1 MSGKA
6 PTGRSIAPRP
16 GILDIAP
23 YEGGQSRI
31 AGRDTAIKLSSNE
44 GALGP
49 SPKALAA
56 FRAASETLSRY
67 PDGGST
73 ALREA
78 IGARFGLDPA
88 RIVCGAGS
96 DELLGL
102 MARGYAG
109 EGDEV
114 LYTEH
119 GFLIYPIA
127 ALAVGAVPVKVP
139 ETDLTADVDALIARA
154 GNRTRLVYIA
164 NPNNPTGSY
173 LNTDALRRLRRGLP
187 DGVILVID
195 AAYAEFVTADD
206 YDAGIALVNE
216 NDNVVM
222 TRTFSKIFGLGGLRI
237 GWAYGP
243 AHIVDVLNRL
253 RMPFNVSTAAQA
265 AGIAALADRAHQDT
279 AARHNAA
286 MRARMTAALRAA
298 GITVPPSQGNFVLAR
313 FAGEAEAAA
322 ADAFLKD
329 CGIIARRV
337 AGYGLPDS
345 LRITVGRTEE
355 CDAVCDALARFLA
368 GRKAGAAGGQ
378 NRG

>member
-1 MSGKA
+1 MSA
-6 PTGRSIAPRP
+6 PPVAPRP

-23 YEGGQSRI
+23 YEGGQSKI
-31 AGRDTAIKLSSNE
+31 AGQVRVIKLSSNE

-49 SPKALAA
+49 SPRAVAA
-56 FRAASETLSRY
+56 FREAAASLARY
-67 PDGGST
+67 PDGGAT

-127 ALAVGAVPVKVP
+127 ARSVGAVPVKVP
-139 ETDLTADVDALIARA
+139 EKNLTADVDALVARA

-173 LNTDALRRLRRGLP
+173 LTAAELRRLRAGLP
-187 DGVILVID
+187 AGVILVID
-195 AAYAEFVTADD
+195 AAYAEFVTEDD
-206 YDAGIALVNE
+206 YEAGIELVDA

-243 AHIVDVLNRL
+243 PHVVDVLHRL
-253 RMPFNVSTAAQA
+253 RMPFNVSTAGQA
-265 AGIAALADRAHQDT
+265 AAVAALADRDHQET
-279 AARHNAA
+279 AAAHNARE
-286 MRARMTAALRAA
+286 RARMTDALRAA
-298 GITVPPSQGNFVLAR
+298 GLTVPPSAGNFVLAR
-313 FAGEAEAAA
+313 FPGGAAEAEAA
-322 ADAFLKD
+322 DVFLKGE
-329 CGIIARRV
+329 GIIVRRMG
-337 AGYGLPDS
+337 GYGLPDS
-345 LRITVGRTEE
+345 LRITVGLTEE
-355 CDAVCDALARFLA
+355 CDAVCGALARFMA
-368 GRKAGAAGGQ
+368 E
-378 NRG
+378 RGTAHG

>member
-1 MSGKA
+1 MSGKG

-49 SPKALAA
+49 SPRALAA

-127 ALAVGAVPVKVP
+127 ALSVGAVPVKVP
-139 ETDLTADVDALIARA
+139 ETGLTADVDALIARA

-173 LNTDALRRLRRGLP
+173 LDADALRRLRRGLP

-265 AGIAALADRAHQDT
+265 AGIAALADRAHQDS
-279 AARHNAA
+279 AARHNAD
-286 MRARMTAALRAA
+286 MRARMTDALRAA
-298 GITVPPSQGNFVLAR
+298 GIIVPPSQGNFVLAR

-329 CGIIARRV
+329 CGIIVRRV

-345 LRITVGRTEE
+345 LRITVGLTEE
-355 CDAVCDALARFLA
+355 CDAVCDALARFMA
-368 GRKAGAAGGQ
+368 ERKGSAARGQ
-378 NRG
+378 SRG

>member
-1 MSGKA
+1 M
-6 PTGRSIAPRP
+6 TGRPVAPRP

-23 YEGGQSRI
+23 YEGGESRI
-31 AGRDTAIKLSSNE
+31 EGQADAIKLSSNE

-49 SPKALAA
+49 SPRAVRAFEDAAKSLA
-56 FRAASETLSRY
+56 RY
-67 PDGGST
+67 PDGSSIE
-73 ALREA
+73 LRRA

-114 LYTEH
+114 LYSEH

-127 ALAVGAVPVKVP
+127 ARSVGAVPVRVP
-139 ETDLTADVDALIARA
+139 ERNLTADVDALAARA
-154 GNRTRLVYIA
+154 GNRTRLCYIA

-173 LNTDALRRLRRGLP
+173 LPADELRRLRGLLP
-187 DGVILVID
+187 AGVILVID

-206 YDAGIALVNE
+206 YEAGVALVDE

-243 AHIVDVLNRL
+243 PHIVDVLNRL

-265 AGIAALADRAHQDT
+265 AGIAALADSDHFDRAV
-279 AARHNAA
+279 RHNGT
-286 MRARMTAALRAA
+286 MRARMTEALRAT
-298 GITVPPSQGNFVLAR
+298 GLTVPPSAGNFVLAR
-313 FAGEAEAAA
+313 FPGGSAQAEAANG
-322 ADAFLKD
+322 FLKAR
-329 CGIIARRV
+329 GIIVRRMG
-337 AGYGLPDS
+337 GYGLPDS
-345 LRITVGRTEE
+345 LRITVGLEGE
-355 CDAVCDALARFLA
+355 CDAVCAALTEFMTE
-368 GRKAGAAGGQ
+368 KGAAHG
-378 NRG
+378 

>member
-1 MSGKA
+1 MTGKA
-6 PTGRSIAPRP
+6 PTGRPIAPRP

-49 SPKALAA
+49 SPRALAA
-56 FRAASETLSRY
+56 FRAASETLARY

-139 ETDLTADVDALIARA
+139 ETNLTADVDALVARA

-173 LNTDALRRLRRGLP
+173 LDAGALRRLRRGLP

-195 AAYAEFVTADD
+195 AAYAEFVTADN
-206 YDAGIALVNE
+206 YDAGIALVND

-243 AHIVDVLNRL
+243 PHIVDVLNRL

-265 AGIAALADRAHQDT
+265 AGIAALADRAHQNT

-286 MRARMTAALRAA
+286 MRARMTDALRAA
-298 GITVPPSQGNFVLAR
+298 GIDVPPSQGNFVLAR
-313 FAGEAEAAA
+313 FAGEAEAAS

-329 CGIIARRV
+329 CGIIVRRV

-355 CDAVCDALARFLA
+355 CEAVCDALTRFMA
-368 GRKAGAAGGQ
+368 DRKADAAGGQ

>member
-1 MSGKA
+1 MTGKA
-6 PTGRSIAPRP
+6 PIGRSIAPRP
-16 GILDIAP
+16 GILDITP

-31 AGRDTAIKLSSNE
+31 AGRDAAIKMSSNE

-49 SPKALAA
+49 SPRALAA
-56 FRAASETLSRY
+56 FRAASETLARY

-127 ALAVGAVPVKVP
+127 ARAVGAVPVKVP
-139 ETDLTADVDALIARA
+139 ETNLTADVDALIARA

-173 LNTDALRRLRRGLP
+173 LDADALRRLRRGLP

-265 AGIAALADRAHQDT
+265 AGIAALADRAHQNT

-286 MRARMTAALRAA
+286 MRARMTEALRAA
-298 GITVPPSQGNFVLAR
+298 GIAVPPSQGNFVLAR
-313 FAGEAEAAA
+313 FSAEAEAAA

-329 CGIIARRV
+329 CGIIVRRV
-337 AGYGLPDS
+337 AGYGLPES

-355 CDAVCDALARFLA
+355 CKAVCDALTRFMA
-368 GRKAGAAGGQ
+368 ERKVGAAGEQ

>member
-1 MSGKA
+1 MTAASA
-6 PTGRSIAPRP
+6 SDRPIAPRP
-16 GILDIAP
+16 GVLDIAP
-23 YEGGQSRI
+23 YEGGQSKI
-31 AGRDTAIKLSSNE
+31 AGQDRVIKLSSNE

-49 SPKALAA
+49 SPAAVAA
-56 FRAASETLSRY
+56 FEAASKTLARY
-67 PDGGST
+67 PDGGSV

-78 IGARFGLDPA
+78 IGTRFGLDPA

-127 ALAVGAVPVKVP
+127 ASSVGATPVKVA
-139 ETDLTADVDALIARA
+139 EKNLRTDVDALIARA

-173 LNTDALRRLRRGLP
+173 IGLDELRRLRRGLP

-195 AAYAEFVTADD
+195 SAYAEFVTADD
-206 YDAGIALVNE
+206 YDSGVTLVNE
-216 NDNVVM
+216 NENVIM

-265 AGIAALADRAHQDT
+265 AAIAALADRDHFDRAVALNT
-279 AARHNAA
+279 G
-286 MRARMTAALRAA
+286 MRARMTAALTAA
-298 GITVPPSQGNFVLAR
+298 GLVIPPSQGNFVLAR
-313 FAGEAEAAA
+313 FPGGVAQAEA
-322 ADAFLKD
+322 ADAFLKSR
-329 CGIIARRV
+329 GIIVRRMG
-337 AGYGLPDS
+337 GYGLPDC
-345 LRITVGRTEE
+345 LRVTVGLAEE
-355 CDAVCDALARFLA
+355 CDAACSALAEFMA
-368 GRKAGAAGGQ
+368 GKEGR
-378 NRG
+378 RG

>member
-1 MSGKA
+1 MTAASA
-6 PTGRSIAPRP
+6 SDRPIAPRP
-16 GILDIAP
+16 GVLDIAP
-23 YEGGQSRI
+23 YEGGQSKI
-31 AGRDTAIKLSSNE
+31 AGQDRVIKLSSNE

-49 SPKALAA
+49 SPAAVAA
-56 FRAASETLSRY
+56 FEAASKTLARY
-67 PDGGST
+67 PDGGSV

-127 ALAVGAVPVKVP
+127 ASSVGATPVKVA
-139 ETDLTADVDALIARA
+139 EKNLRTDVDALIARA

-173 LNTDALRRLRRGLP
+173 IGLDELRRLRRGLP

-195 AAYAEFVTADD
+195 SAYAEFVTADD
-206 YDAGIALVNE
+206 YDSGLTLVNE
-216 NDNVVM
+216 NDNVIM

-265 AGIAALADRAHQDT
+265 AAIAALADRDHFDRAVALNT
-279 AARHNAA
+279 G
-286 MRARMTAALRAA
+286 MRARMTAALTAA
-298 GITVPPSQGNFVLAR
+298 GLVIPPSQGNFVLAR
-313 FAGEAEAAA
+313 FPGGVAQAEA
-322 ADAFLKD
+322 ADAFLKSR
-329 CGIIARRV
+329 GIIVRRMG
-337 AGYGLPDS
+337 GYGLPDC
-345 LRITVGRTEE
+345 LRVTVGLAEE
-355 CDAVCDALARFLA
+355 CDAACSALAEFMA
-368 GRKAGAAGGQ
+368 GKEGR
-378 NRG
+378 RG

>member
-1 MSGKA
+1 
-6 PTGRSIAPRP
+6 
-16 GILDIAP
+16 
-23 YEGGQSRI
+23 
-31 AGRDTAIKLSSNE
+31 
-44 GALGP
+44 
-49 SPKALAA
+49 
-56 FRAASETLSRY
+56 LSRY

-206 YDAGIALVNE
+206 YDAGVALVNE

-243 AHIVDVLNRL
+243 PHIIDVLNRL

-286 MRARMTAALRAA
+286 MRARMTETLRAA

-313 FAGEAEAAA
+313 FSGEAEAAA

-329 CGIIARRV
+329 CGIIVRRV
-337 AGYGLPDS
+337 AGYGLPES

-355 CDAVCDALARFLA
+355 CDAVCHALTRFMA
-368 GRKAGAAGGQ
+368 ERRAGAVGGQ
-378 NRG
+378 DRG

>member
-1 MSGKA
+1 MTAASA
-6 PTGRSIAPRP
+6 SDRPIAPRP
-16 GILDIAP
+16 GVLDIAP
-23 YEGGQSRI
+23 YEGGQSKI
-31 AGRDTAIKLSSNE
+31 AGQDRVIKLSSNE

-49 SPKALAA
+49 SPAAVAA
-56 FRAASETLSRY
+56 FEAASKTLARY
-67 PDGGST
+67 PDGGSV

-78 IGARFGLDPA
+78 IGTRFGLDPA

-127 ALAVGAVPVKVP
+127 ASSVGATPVKVA
-139 ETDLTADVDALIARA
+139 EKNLRTDVDALIARA

-173 LNTDALRRLRRGLP
+173 IGLDELRRLRRGLP

-195 AAYAEFVTADD
+195 SAYAEFVTADD
-206 YDAGIALVNE
+206 YDSGVTLVNE
-216 NDNVVM
+216 NDNVIM

-265 AGIAALADRAHQDT
+265 AAIAALADRDHFDRAVALNT
-279 AARHNAA
+279 G
-286 MRARMTAALRAA
+286 MRARMTAALTAA
-298 GITVPPSQGNFVLAR
+298 GLVIPPSQGNFVLAR
-313 FAGEAEAAA
+313 FPGGVAQAEA
-322 ADAFLKD
+322 ADAFLKSR
-329 CGIIARRV
+329 GIIVRRMG
-337 AGYGLPDS
+337 GYGLPDC
-345 LRITVGRTEE
+345 LRVTVGLAEE
-355 CDAVCDALARFLA
+355 CDAACSALAEFMA
-368 GRKAGAAGGQ
+368 GKEGR
-378 NRG
+378 RG

>member
-1 MSGKA
+1 MTAASA
-6 PTGRSIAPRP
+6 SDRPIAPRP
-16 GILDIAP
+16 GVLDIAP
-23 YEGGQSRI
+23 YEGGQSKI
-31 AGRDTAIKLSSNE
+31 AGQDRVIKLSSNE

-49 SPKALAA
+49 SPAAVAA
-56 FRAASETLSRY
+56 FEAASKTLARY
-67 PDGGST
+67 PDGGSV

-78 IGARFGLDPA
+78 IGTRFGLDPA

-127 ALAVGAVPVKVP
+127 ASSVGATPVKVA
-139 ETDLTADVDALIARA
+139 EKNLRTDVDALIARA

-173 LNTDALRRLRRGLP
+173 IGLDELRRLRRGLP

-195 AAYAEFVTADD
+195 SAYAEFVTADD
-206 YDAGIALVNE
+206 YDSGATLVNE
-216 NDNVVM
+216 NDNVIM

-265 AGIAALADRAHQDT
+265 AAIAALADRDHFDRAVALNT
-279 AARHNAA
+279 G
-286 MRARMTAALRAA
+286 MRARMTAALTAA
-298 GITVPPSQGNFVLAR
+298 GLVIPPSQGNFVLAR
-313 FAGEAEAAA
+313 FPGGVAQAEA
-322 ADAFLKD
+322 ADAFLKSR
-329 CGIIARRV
+329 GIIVRRMG
-337 AGYGLPDS
+337 GYGLPDC
-345 LRITVGRTEE
+345 LRVTVGLAEE
-355 CDAVCDALARFLA
+355 CDAACSALAEFMA
-368 GRKAGAAGGQ
+368 GKEGR
-378 NRG
+378 RG

>member
-1 MSGKA
+1 M
-6 PTGRSIAPRP
+6 TGATASDRPIAPRP
-16 GILDIAP
+16 GVLDIAP
-23 YEGGQSRI
+23 YEGGQSKI
-31 AGRDTAIKLSSNE
+31 AGQDRVIKLSSNE

-49 SPKALAA
+49 SPAAVAA
-56 FRAASETLSRY
+56 FEAASKTLARY
-67 PDGGST
+67 PDGGSV

-78 IGARFGLDPA
+78 IGTCFGLDPA

-127 ALAVGAVPVKVP
+127 ARSVGATPVKVA
-139 ETDLTADVDALIARA
+139 ETNLRTDVDALLARA

-173 LNTDALRRLRRGLP
+173 IGLDELRRLRRGLP

-195 AAYAEFVTADD
+195 SAYAEFVTAED
-206 YDAGIALVNE
+206 YDSGVTLVNE
-216 NDNVVM
+216 NDNVIM

-265 AGIAALADRAHQDT
+265 AAIAALADRDHFDRAVALNT
-279 AARHNAA
+279 G
-286 MRARMTAALRAA
+286 MRARMTAALTAA
-298 GITVPPSQGNFVLAR
+298 GLVIPPSQGNFVLAR
-313 FAGEAEAAA
+313 FPGGVAQAEAA
-322 ADAFLKD
+322 DSFLKSR
-329 CGIIARRV
+329 GIIVRRMG
-337 AGYGLPDS
+337 GYGLPDS
-345 LRITVGRTEE
+345 LRITVGLAEE
-355 CDAVCDALARFLA
+355 CDAACSALAEFMA
-368 GRKAGAAGGQ
+368 GKDGR
-378 NRG
+378 RG

>member
-1 MSGKA
+1 MTGKA
-6 PTGRSIAPRP
+6 PTGRPIAPRP

-49 SPKALAA
+49 SPRALAA
-56 FRAASETLSRY
+56 FRAASETLARY

-139 ETDLTADVDALIARA
+139 ETNLTADVDALVARA

-173 LNTDALRRLRRGLP
+173 LDAGALRRLRRGLP

-206 YDAGIALVNE
+206 YDAGIALVND

-265 AGIAALADRAHQDT
+265 AGIAALADRAHHNA

-286 MRARMTAALRAA
+286 MRAHMTDALRAA

-313 FAGEAEAAA
+313 FAGEAEATA

-329 CGIIARRV
+329 CGIIVRRV

-355 CDAVCDALARFLA
+355 CEAVCDALTRFMA
-368 GRKAGAAGGQ
+368 ERKVGAAGEQ

>member
-1 MSGKA
+1 MNRKT
-6 PTGRSIAPRP
+6 PTGRPIAPRP

-56 FRAASETLSRY
+56 FRAASESLSRY

-173 LNTDALRRLRRGLP
+173 LDADALRRLRRGLP
-187 DGVILVID
+187 EGVILVID

-206 YDAGIALVNE
+206 YDAGVALVNE
-216 NDNVVM
+216 NDNAVM

-243 AHIVDVLNRL
+243 PHIVDVLNRL

-286 MRARMTAALRAA
+286 MRARMTETLRAA

-313 FAGEAEAAA
+313 FSGEAEAAA

-329 CGIIARRV
+329 CGIIVRRV
-337 AGYGLPDS
+337 AGYGLPES

-355 CDAVCDALARFLA
+355 CDAVCDALTRFMA
-368 GRKAGAAGGQ
+368 ERKTGAVGGQ
-378 NRG
+378 GRG